1 MKRLMLAGMLA
12 LLTTAAHAQAYT
24 TLGPAGAG
32 LYQSGTQR
40 DSYSTTSS
48 ASPTTPSAR
57 ETRGRPKCASNRC
70 QSRLLTDRR
79 Q

>member
-1 MKRLMLAGMLA
+1 MKRLILAGMLA

-32 LYQSGTQR
+32 VYQSGTQR
-40 DSYSTTSS
+40 ESYSTTGN
-48 ASPTTPSAR
+48 ASPNTQSAR
-57 ETRGRPKCASNRC
+57 ETRGRLECASNRC
-70 QSRLLTDRR
+70 QSRFLTDRH